1 MALTKAELARN
12 LHACTGFSKEK
23 SIEIVE
29 TTLELMKKELETG
42 KDILISGFGKWS
54 VRTKNPS
61 RGRNP
66 QTGKGLTLDAR
77 RVVTYRCSR
86 KLKDDIDS

>member
-23 SIEIVE
+23 SIKIVE
-29 TTLELMKKELETG
+29 TTLELMKKQLEEG

-54 VRTKNPS
+54 VRAKNP
-61 RGRNP
+61 RKGRNP
-66 QTGKGLTLDAR
+66 QTGKGLMVDAR
-77 RVVTYRCSR
+77 RVVTFRCSR

>member
-23 SIEIVE
+23 SIKIVE
-29 TTLELMKKELETG
+29 TTLELMKKQLEEG

-54 VRTKNPS
+54 VRAKNPR

-66 QTGKGLTLDAR
+66 QTGKGLMVDAR
-77 RVVTYRCSR
+77 RVVTFRCSR